1 MAPACFQMFPPPHCG
16 LSFRDNRPVGGW
28 AMTPRVLFTARS
40 LDLPG
45 TVDIDIDAGKC
56 DLQWT
61 LGERRGI
68 CGIRGGGLGKERKL
82 GATAAYS
89 RWS

>member
-1 MAPACFQMFPPPHCG
+1 M
-16 LSFRDNRPVGGW
+16 W
-28 AMTPRVLFTARS
+28 AMTPRVLFTAGS
-40 LDLPG
+40 LDPPG

-68 CGIRGGGLGKERKL
+68 CGNRGVGKERKL

-89 RWS
+89 RWSWANG